1 MKVLVY
7 GSINID
13 MNYHVD
19 HIVVPGETISAWK
32 FEKSA
37 GGKGANQAAALA
49 KAGLEV
55 YMAGKAGHDGD
66 FLLDLLRSYGVN
78 TGHVAIYDGPTGN
91 AIIQLDKNKQNSI
104 FLFSGGNGEITVG
117 EISGTLDSFGEGD
130 IIVLQNEIVHL
141 KEIIEGAS
149 ERNMQICL
157 NPSPYSPAIE
167 TLPLEKVTTFF
178 VNEIEG
184 AAMAGIKAAN
194 SPAGPDFAEILD
206 KLAIRFP
213 TAEIVLTAG
222 KQGAFYARGAERESA
237 SIVEVP
243 VVNTVGA
250 GDTFSG
256 YFIAARSRGYSAKK
270 ALECASK
277 AASIAVSRPGA
288 MASVPPASEVF

>member
-19 HIVVPGETISAWK
+19 HIVLPGETISALK

-55 YMAGKAGHDGD
+55 YMAGKAGRDGD
-66 FLLDLLRSYGVN
+66 FLLELLRSYGVN
-78 TGHVAIYDGPTGN
+78 TGHVAVYEGPTGH

-104 FLFSGGNGEITVG
+104 FLFSGGNGEITLE
-117 EISGTLDSFGEGD
+117 EIDSTLESFGKGD
-130 IIVLQNEIVHL
+130 LIVLQNEIVHL
-141 KEIIEGAS
+141 GEIIGAAA
-149 ERNMQICL
+149 EREMVICL
-157 NPSPYSPAIE
+157 NPSPYNPDIE
-167 TLPLEKVTTFF
+167 TLPLERVNVFF

-184 AAMAGIKAAN
+184 AAMAGLPACRDFQAILERLAA
-194 SPAGPDFAEILD
+194 
-206 KLAIRFP
+206 RFP
-213 TAEIVLTAG
+213 AAEFILTAG
-222 KQGAFYARGAERESA
+222 PEGAFYARGKERA
-237 SIVEVP
+237 GAPIVESP
-243 VVNTVGA
+243 VLDTVGA

-256 YFIAARSRGYSAKK
+256 YFIAARSRGYTPQE
-270 ALECASK
+270 ALDLAAR

-288 MASVPPASEVF
+288 MASVPRADEVF